1 MTPDLFAGLTPP
13 YSTIVADPPWTYN
26 ASVKELRSGGR
37 GGQAEH
43 KYGTLTNAQIAAI
56 PVVNLA
62 AAEAHLY
69 LWVTVPR
76 LFGECNGSR
85 EIGPV
90 EIAEAWGFEFKTM
103 LTWVKPGAG
112 GMGWYF
118 RGQTE
123 HVIFATRGGLG
134 IPPEKRKPNV
144 FTAPRTGHSVKPGAF
159 LDIVEAVSPGPYVE
173 LFARQP
179 RLGWSSWG
187 LGVETPKDYHSRDC
201 ATKR

>member
-1 MTPDLFAGLTPP
+1 MTDSNVDFWARLSPP
-13 YSTIVADPPWTYN
+13 YRTIVADPPWSYN

-43 KYGTLTNAQIAAI
+43 QYSTMTNAQIAEM
-56 PVVNLA
+56 PVSALA
-62 AAEAHLY
+62 GDKAHLY

-76 LFGECNGSR
+76 LFGERNGRR
-85 EIGPV
+85 EVGPV
-90 EIAEAWGFEFKTM
+90 EIVEAWGFEFKTM

-134 IPPEKRKPNV
+134 IPADKREANV
-144 FTAPRTGHSVKPGAF
+144 FTTARHGHSQKPAAF
-159 LDIVEAVSPGPYVE
+159 FDLVERVSPGPYLE
-173 LFARQP
+173 LFARSP
-179 RLGWSSWG
+179 RLGWDSWG
-187 LGVETPKDYHSRDC
+187 HGYESKASPVALS
-201 ATKR
+201 

>member
-1 MTPDLFAGLTPP
+1 MAEPMAWEGLTPP
-13 YSTIVADPPWTYN
+13 YATIVADPPWSYN

-43 KYGTLTNAQIAAI
+43 QYSTMTNAEIAAL
-56 PVVNLA
+56 PVVDIVA
-62 AAEAHLY
+62 DQAHLY

-76 LFGECNGSR
+76 LFGERNGSR

-103 LTWVKPGAG
+103 LTWVKTTKAGGVDHG

-118 RGQTE
+118 RGATE

-134 IPPEKRKPNV
+134 VPTELRVPNV
-144 FTAPRTGHSVKPGAF
+144 VMAPKTGHSVKPGAF
-159 LDIVEAVSPGPYVE
+159 VDLVQRCSPAPYVE
-173 LFARQP
+173 LFSRRPQ
-179 RLGWSSWG
+179 LGWDSWG
-187 LGVETPKDYHSRDC
+187 HGYELAKP
-201 ATKR
+201 